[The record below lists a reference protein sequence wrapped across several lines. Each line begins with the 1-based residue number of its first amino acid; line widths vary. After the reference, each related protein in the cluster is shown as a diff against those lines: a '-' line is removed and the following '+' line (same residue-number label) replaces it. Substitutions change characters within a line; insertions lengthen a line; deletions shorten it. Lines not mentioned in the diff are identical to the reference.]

1 MKPHYKI
8 SAEKLDEGT
17 DITAECG
24 VVVPKAVW
32 AFMLDR
38 DALILDAVTIVPTM
52 RDCRKCVAALFE
64 AKDGPRYIYALL
76 PGEERLNSVLSES

>member
-38 DALILDAVTIVPTM
+38 DALILDAVTIGNSV
-52 RDCRKCVAALFE
+52 RDCRKCVSALFE
-64 AKDGPRYIYALL
+64 AKDGPRYIYALI
-76 PGEERLNSVLSES
+76 PGQEAKDEAITE